1 MTECFDF
8 KFELR
13 DSLTARIGRK
23 SEWPYSIRV
32 ARELLDLIHAQ
43 LGQVGMLRFLRC
55 AEAASRAFKE
65 PSNRAT
71 LYSDHLS
78 QALARD
84 FATEHDKRQD
94 AVWNIFLAA
103 HRITGQEQCDLLID
117 CAIEALQVDLAL
129 VP

>member
-1 MTECFDF
+1 MTERFDF
-8 KFELR
+8 NFELR

-23 SEWPYSIRV
+23 AEWPYSILV
-32 ARELLDLIHAQ
+32 ARDLLDLIHTQ
-43 LGQVGMLRFLRC
+43 LGQPDMLRFLRC
-55 AEAASRAFKE
+55 AEAASRAFKD
-65 PSNRAT
+65 PRNRAS

-84 FATEHDKRQD
+84 FATEHDRRQD

-103 HRITGQEQCDLLID
+103 HRITGQEQCDLLVG